1 MRAQSHWSIRCLL
14 LQHILRDGVE
24 MDVDVPTI
32 LLPGH
37 TTDRIVQY
45 VGHDI
50 ERRNEVAGRSNR
62 IILSS
67 RFLRSAAGAA

>member
-1 MRAQSHWSIRCLL
+1 
-14 LQHILRDGVE
+14 
-24 MDVDVPTI
+24 MDVDVPTV

-45 VGHDI
+45 AAHDI
-50 ERRNEVAGRSNR
+50 ECRNEVAGSNR